1 MNLNLDQVLS
11 LAVLG
16 DMVYY
21 LLVFGMNLVMM
32 MMESFVISVLSRS
45 HWIWQKAL
53 FSGLTVICVVC
64 GYIPTVLLT
73 RMQFL
78 ESLNARNVHLNLFSS

>member
-1 MNLNLDQVLS
+1 MNLNLDQVVS
-11 LAVLG
+11 LAILG

-45 HWIWQKAL
+45 HWIWQEAL
-53 FSGLTVICVVC
+53 FFWVNCDLC
-64 GYIPTVLLT
+64 GVWVHTYCAFNV
-73 RMQFL
+73 QFL
-78 ESLNARNVHLNLFSS
+78 ESLNERSVHLNLFSS

>member
-21 LLVFGMNLVMM
+21 LLVFEMNLVMM

-45 HWIWQKAL
+45 HQIWQEAL

-73 RMQFL
+73 RMQLL
-78 ESLNARNVHLNLFSS
+78 ESLNARSVHLNLFSS

>member
-16 DMVYY
+16 GMVYY
-21 LLVFGMNLVMM
+21 LLVLGMNLVMM

-45 HWIWQKAL
+45 HWIWQEAL
-53 FSGLTVICVVC
+53 FSGLT
-64 GYIPTVLLT
+64 
-73 RMQFL
+73 QF
-78 ESLNARNVHLNLFSS
+78 FY